1 MDRTA
6 TKSVT
11 CEECIEVL
19 VDYVDGTMDAVT
31 VAAFERHFADCPPCL
46 DFLRTYKTTI
56 HVSKRHFDD
65 SSVQVPQEVSSRLR
79 NFLESRCKGKKPGQG

>member
-31 VAAFERHFADCPPCL
+31 LEAFEAHFADCPPCV
-46 DFLRTYKTTI
+46 DFLKTYKATI
-56 HVSKRHFDD
+56 TVSKKVFDEPIPD
-65 SSVQVPQEVSSRLR
+65 SVSQRLR
-79 NFLESRCKGKKPGQG
+79 SFLRQKCQGKKPGQEA

>member
-19 VDYVDGTMDAVT
+19 VDYVDGSMDAVT
-31 VAAFERHFADCPPCL
+31 LQAFEAHFADCPPCV
-46 DFLRTYKTTI
+46 DFLKTYKATI
-56 HVSKRHFDD
+56 TVSKKVFDEPIPD
-65 SSVQVPQEVSSRLR
+65 SVSQRLR
-79 NFLESRCKGKKPGQG
+79 SFLRQKCQGKKPGQEA

>member
-19 VDYVDGTMDAVT
+19 VDYVDGSMDAMT
-31 VAAFERHFADCPPCL
+31 VQAFEAHFSDCPPCT
-46 DFLRTYKTTI
+46 DFLKTYKTTI
-56 HVSKRHFDD
+56 TVSKKVFDD
-65 SSVQVPQEVSSRLR
+65 PIPDAVSTRLR
-79 NFLESRCKGKKPGQG
+79 SFLREKCQGKMPGESF

>member
-19 VDYVDGTMDAVT
+19 VDYVDGSMDAMT
-31 VAAFERHFADCPPCL
+31 VQAFEAHFSDCPPCT

-56 HVSKRHFDD
+56 TVSKKVLDEPIPD
-65 SSVQVPQEVSSRLR
+65 AVSTRLR
-79 NFLESRCKGKKPGQG
+79 SFLREKCQGKKPGESF

>member
-31 VAAFERHFADCPPCL
+31 IGAFEAHFADCPPCT

-56 HVSKRHFDD
+56 SVSRKVLDE
-65 SSVQVPQEVSSRLR
+65 PIPEAVSQRLR
-79 NFLESRCKGKKPGQG
+79 SFLQQKCQGKKPGTDF

>member
-19 VDYVDGTMDAVT
+19 VDYVDGTMDAIT
-31 VAAFERHFADCPPCL
+31 VQAFERHFADCPPCL
-46 DFLRTYKTTI
+46 DFLRTYKATI
-56 HVSKRHFDD
+56 HVSKKHFDD
-65 SSVQVPQEVSSRLR
+65 SQVTVPPDVSHRLR
-79 NFLESRCKGKKPGQG
+79 NYLETRCKGKKPGQG